1 MQKGSYSEDLPHT
14 RSRMTSPKKRIQSPA
29 HCIAYSMHDLRP
41 DPRRRQSLCWC
52 NNDLH
57 GSPSGIRSY
66 APPARTTSSGVG
78 RNTHSW
84 TAEIASE
91 PTTAIH
97 DHVAITSSLVET
109 TRISWSGRAYPMERD
124 GGHAIA
130 ERNTLTRIRSAPRT
144 TATSSPARL
153 STRSRRVGRTDR
165 RGRDIQDAKIQ
176 GWR

>member
-1 MQKGSYSEDLPHT
+1 MSAGRILLAAAGRSCCTIKQAPRRASLSTCIALCIFILYVQSQSSWSAPMQKGSYSEDLPHT

-66 APPARTTSSGVG
+66 APPARTTLSGVG

-84 TAEIASE
+84 TVEIASE

-97 DHVAITSSLVET
+97 DHVATTSRVVET
-109 TRISWSGRAYPMERD
+109 TRIS
-124 GGHAIA
+124 
-130 ERNTLTRIRSAPRT
+130 
-144 TATSSPARL
+144 
-153 STRSRRVGRTDR
+153 
-165 RGRDIQDAKIQ
+165 
-176 GWR
+176 

>member
-14 RSRMTSPKKRIQSPA
+14 RSRMTSPKKRIQNPTIPCATCDQVLEES
-29 HCIAYSMHDLRP
+29 SF
-41 DPRRRQSLCWC
+41 LCWC
-52 NNDLH
+52 NKDLH
-57 GSPSGIRSY
+57 GSPPGIRSY

>member
-14 RSRMTSPKKRIQSPA
+14 RSRMTSPKKRIQNPTIPCATCDQVLEES
-29 HCIAYSMHDLRP
+29 SF
-41 DPRRRQSLCWC
+41 LCWC
-52 NNDLH
+52 NKDLH
-57 GSPSGIRSY
+57 GSPPGIRSY

-153 STRSRRVGRTDR
+153 STRSRRVGRADR

>member
-14 RSRMTSPKKRIQSPA
+14 TSRITSPKKRIQNPTIPCATCDQVLEES
-29 HCIAYSMHDLRP
+29 SF
-41 DPRRRQSLCWC
+41 LCWC
-52 NNDLH
+52 NKDLH
-57 GSPSGIRSY
+57 GSPPGIRSY

-153 STRSRRVGRTDR
+153 STRSRRVGRVDR